1 MRQGWTEAHSNLDQ
15 DLQEL
20 QSVEAH
26 ITSLEDQLRIARAR
40 QAEVYQRILTAQA
53 LQAPIRRIPNELLT
67 LIFEEHSVDQR
78 KRNSS
83 LIRVCKLWHELVMR
97 TPTLWSHI
105 VLEINGINQLPNDW
119 RYAIECLYRSR
130 PVLLDITVNASGLRA
145 PTSGF
150 HQMEEA
156 YDSLSAYEDDE
167 SDRLWDLR
175 EESPEWTPHLAIYE

>member
-83 LIRVCKLWHELVMR
+83 LIRVCKLWHELVM
-97 TPTLWSHI
+97 
-105 VLEINGINQLPNDW
+105 
-119 RYAIECLYRSR
+119 
-130 PVLLDITVNASGLRA
+130 
-145 PTSGF
+145 
-150 HQMEEA
+150 
-156 YDSLSAYEDDE
+156 
-167 SDRLWDLR
+167 
-175 EESPEWTPHLAIYE
+175 